1 MSKKLRILMI
11 IGRYRPRIG
20 GTEIQAERLARTLV
34 QKGVAVEIL
43 TGRER
48 GLARYEQCDGVH
60 IQRLWIP
67 DVGIPALNAIAL
79 GAGLYRAI
87 RQRRQQ
93 FDVLHVHQALY
104 PAYASV
110 AAATRLNKPSIVKIS
125 SSGERLDLKLLS
137 RQAGPLGRHAARY
150 LIRHTT
156 TFVALNEQIAAALK
170 DWNVSE
176 QRIAH
181 IPNGVEVP
189 ALTQLK
195 AWAAYRERLH
205 LPSDRP
211 VLLCVGSLRAA
222 KNQSLLVTAMQRL
235 AERGQ
240 DVTLLLLG
248 DGPLRPILERQVREY
263 NLNNQVIFRGR
274 VPNVLDYLYAADL
287 FVLPSSVE
295 GLSNALLEAMSV
307 GLPCVASD
315 IPGNR
320 VPLQH
325 DVNGLLFEPN
335 NADQLA
341 ETIAELLLDREQ
353 AAALGRQARE
363 TIKAQYSITRVADQY
378 IALYNRLLTE

>member
-1 MSKKLRILMI
+1 MRILMI

-34 QKGVAVEIL
+34 QKGVTVEIL

-48 GLARYEQCDGVH
+48 GLARHEQRDGVH

-67 DVGIPALNAIAL
+67 DMGIPALNALVL
-79 GAGLYRAI
+79 GVELYRAI
-87 RQRRQQ
+87 LQRRQQ
-93 FDVLHVHQALY
+93 FDILHVHQALY
-104 PAYASV
+104 PAYAGV
-110 AAATRLNKPSIVKIS
+110 AAANRLGKPSIIKLS
-125 SSGERLDLKLLS
+125 NSGERLDLKLLS
-137 RQAGPLGRHAARY
+137 QQAGPLGCHAARY
-150 LIRHTT
+150 LTRHTT
-156 TFVALNEQIAAALK
+156 TFVALNKQIASALK

-176 QRIAH
+176 QRIMH

-189 ALTQLK
+189 ALIQLK
-195 AWAAYRERLH
+195 ARAAYRERLH
-205 LPSDRP
+205 LSPDRP

-222 KNQSLLVTAMQRL
+222 KNQSLLITAMQRL

-248 DGPLRPILERQVREY
+248 DGPLRPVLERQVREY
-263 NLNNQVIFRGR
+263 NLSNQVIFRGR

-325 DVNGLLFEPN
+325 NVNGLLFEPD
-335 NADQLA
+335 NAGQLA
-341 ETIAELLLDREQ
+341 ETIAELLVDREQ
-353 AAALGRQARE
+353 AAMLGRQARE

-378 IALYNRLLTE
+378 ITLYNRLLTE